1 MLTLRQ
7 LLGSLAVLTSGH
19 LVQTSRLDFWLS
31 IERIVKAADILQV
44 THALYDFDFLFDHS
58 AGHDAKQRPAGL
70 NQRRMNTSFAVKTAP
85 MRGMVI
91 IEQEQG

>member
-19 LVQTSRLDFWLS
+19 LDQTSLNFWLS
-31 IERIVKAADILQV
+31 IERIVKAVDILQV
-44 THALYDFDFLFDHS
+44 THALYDFDFLFDHR

-70 NQRRMNTSFAVKTAP
+70 NQRGMNTSLEGKTAP
-85 MRGMVI
+85 MRGMI